1 MFSFIHSID
10 HQNLHIFKSTG
21 TIVILARSH
30 SFSNIISQQKIGFI
44 LLTNIF
50 TTKNNNCRKIE
61 VCCTYLPFIGVT
73 HHNLATLFVIISY
86 SHFCHI
92 IWTLEKGTNLNPK
105 IHLFPSTSAHLNCRH
120 SHRLFLQESLM
131 KIHDELYP
139 KFKN

>member
-50 TTKNNNCRKIE
+50 TTKNNNCRKIK

-105 IHLFPSTSAHLNCRH
+105 NSSISKHFST
-120 SHRLFLQESLM
+120 FKLQT
-131 KIHDELYP
+131 
-139 KFKN
+139 